1 MPGLLNLGSDRLLW
15 LLGRSLTHSVAS
27 DHRRVELVAGAHDG
41 PLEVARLGIEA
52 VIARG
57 AAELIGLATES
68 CVIVFEADDPVAGDA
83 VFPAGTD
90 GPAVGPM
97 GLTART
103 GGRTDRIGDR
113 QTVVHAGIAALDVE
127 QVVLHGEARATNDG
141 GKHIGAPGEHVVTRA
156 ERGVQ
161 ERALVVEARDR
172 AFHTEHVVVGLPIV
186 ADLGAA
192 QDAGVALTVALPRG
206 QIAERRAG
214 PVVDELLVGPCS
226 ADVTAD
232 IKAGP
237 VEQRL
242 RIGGRLR
249 VARTEIGGGSGAGR
263 NQSGRAGEGG
273 NQLVTHSTPR
283 VL

>member
-15 LLGRSLTHSVAS
+15 LLGRSLPHSVAG

-83 VFPAGTD
+83 VFPTGTD
-90 GPAVGPM
+90 GAAVGPM

-103 GGRTDRIGDR
+103 GGHADRVGDR
-113 QTVVHAGIAALDVE
+113 ETVVHAGIAALDVE

-172 AFHTEHVVVGLPIV
+172 AFHTEPVVVALPLV

-232 IKAGP
+232 INAGPVVDQVFVGLSSADVTADIKAGP
-237 VEQRL
+237 VEQRR

-249 VARTEIGGGSGAGR
+249 VARTEIGGGSGAG
-263 NQSGRAGEGG
+263 
-273 NQLVTHSTPR
+273 
-283 VL
+283 

>member
-15 LLGRSLTHSVAS
+15 LLGRSLTHSVAG
-27 DHRRVELVAGAHDG
+27 DDRRVELVAGAHDG

-57 AAELIGLATES
+57 AAKLIGLAGEG
-68 CVIVFEADDPVAGDA
+68 CVVVFEADDPVAGDA

-97 GLTART
+97 GLTAST
-103 GGRTDRIGDR
+103 GGHADRIGDR
-113 QTVVHAGIAALDVE
+113 QTVIHAGIAAFDVE
-127 QVVLHGEARATNDG
+127 QVVLHGEVRATNDG

-172 AFHTEHVVVGLPIV
+172 AFHTEYVVVGLPVV

-192 QDAGVALTVALPRG
+192 QDAGVALTVALPWG

-214 PVVDELLVGPCS
+214 PVVDELLVGPCA
-226 ADVTAD
+226 ADVAAD
-232 IKAGP
+232 IEAGP

-242 RIGGRLR
+242 RIGRRLR
-249 VARTEIGGGSGAGR
+249 VARTQNGGGRGGR
-263 NQSGRAGEGG
+263 GKQSGRA
-273 NQLVTHSTPR
+273 R
-283 VL
+283 